1 MRTPICDRG
10 HANRV
15 ALEPGSRSHRCVP
28 DLCSARW
35 FRARTLPELRRGIH
49 GRLSALAR
57 ALQSRRWRLPGLRSS
72 VRNSLH
78 LLTDRC
84 RARAVAAVAR
94 QFAPR
99 LLVAVGDL
107 AEGRT
112 GERRD
117 PRGLPL
123 HVDELGPDEIVL
135 QPRDRGARGLR
146 RSLALLTV
154 NLLATLAGCLH
165 VPRGE
170 ILPLAIEL
178 TVADFSGVEV
188 DEVGIRGGPRH
199 FGDLNI
205 PRGAL
210 LEVRGCPRLEGLDR
224 TLPFS

>member
-15 ALEPGSRSHRCVP
+15 ALERGSRSHRCVP

-57 ALQSRRWRLPGLRSS
+57 ALQSRRWRLPGLRRS

-84 RARAVAAVAR
+84 RATAVAVVAG
-94 QFAPR
+94 QFPPR
-99 LLVAVGDL
+99 LLVVVGDL
-107 AEGRT
+107 GGGAT

-123 HVDELGPDEIVL
+123 QVDELSPDEIVL

-146 RSLALLTV
+146 RCSLALLTV
-154 NLLATLAGCLH
+154 NLLAALPGCLH

-188 DEVGIRGGPRH
+188 DEVGI
-199 FGDLNI
+199 
-205 PRGAL
+205 
-210 LEVRGCPRLEGLDR
+210 
-224 TLPFS
+224 